1 MVLSLKLE
9 LLLYLFVCYYIVY
22 FAEWEVC
29 YQMAS
34 FRNSEVTQSLGN
46 KDGKRTKRQRLLDD
60 DEIKHADD
68 DLRQLLSKELANYL
82 DRNII
87 HVEINN
93 CCNEESQL
101 CEEQNERNE
110 SAFQL
115 FSSSSN
121 QGEISIAAESKEKLN
136 LIVNDTNNDLSSS
149 DDEEMIRKLK
159 ESAVSVADLFG
170 SRTSTQ

>member
-93 CCNEESQL
+93 CCN
-101 CEEQNERNE
+101 
-110 SAFQL
+110 AFQL

>member
-93 CCNEESQL
+93 CCNESQL